1 MQTQAIE
8 QVIWLHRE
16 AGIPVRQLARLFS
29 TSPARVST
37 WVNRHQA
44 PSPMSCQR
52 IERLF
57 LEEQAKRG
65 GTAQPN

>member
-52 IERLF
+52 IARLF
-57 LEEQAKRG
+57 EEEQAKRG
-65 GTAQPN
+65 GPPQVN